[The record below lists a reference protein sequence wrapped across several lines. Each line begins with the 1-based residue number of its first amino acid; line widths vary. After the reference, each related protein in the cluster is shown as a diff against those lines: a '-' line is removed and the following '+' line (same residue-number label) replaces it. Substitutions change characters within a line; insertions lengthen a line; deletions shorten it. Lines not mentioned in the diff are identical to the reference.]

1 MKRHLLLL
9 TGFLILLL
17 PAIAAAQTGTNAPPK
32 VLSIFR
38 EDIKPGRGAAHEKLE
53 VGYVRA
59 LEKANHATYS
69 LAIAA
74 IAGASDAWFITGFDS
89 FEAYEKERHA
99 IAKNTAL
106 INEFDRLDELDA
118 DFRTSQR
125 GIVAVHRDELSYRPN
140 IDLPTM
146 RYFEIITVRA
156 RPGHDGQLIE
166 VAKLIRAASE
176 KANRDTHYAV
186 YQVVAGMPSGTFLVF
201 VPMKSL
207 KEIDAAMD
215 PKNQAA
221 MNTAMGEETGK
232 KLEQLLGDA
241 VAISETTIYSFNPM
255 MSYVSKEFAARD
267 ASFWNS
273 KEVIAAKRGPARKLA
288 AAKVAPKQPETK
300 NP

>member
-1 MKRHLLLL
+1 MKRHSLLL

-17 PAIAAAQTGTNAPPK
+17 PAIAAAQTATNPPPK

-59 LEKANHATYS
+59 LEKANHPTYS
-69 LAIAA
+69 LAITA
-74 IAGASDAWFITGFDS
+74 IAGASDAWFISAYDS
-89 FEAYEKERHA
+89 FEAYEKDRNA

-106 INEFDRLDELDA
+106 ITEFDRLDERDA
-118 DFRTSQR
+118 EFRTSQR
-125 GIVAVHRDELSYRPN
+125 RIVAVHRDDLSYRPN
-140 IDLPTM
+140 IDVPTM

-156 RPGHDGQLIE
+156 RPGHEGQLIE
-166 VAKLIRAASE
+166 AAKLIRAASE
-176 KANRDTHYAV
+176 KANRDTHHV
-186 YQVVAGMPSGTFLVF
+186 IYQVVAGMQSGTFLVF

-207 KEIDAAMD
+207 KEIDTAMD
-215 PKNQAA
+215 PKNQMAMNAA
-221 MNTAMGEETGK
+221 MGAENGK
-232 KLEQLLGDA
+232 KVEQLLGDA
-241 VAISETTIYSFNPM
+241 VAINETTIYAFNPM

-267 ASFWNS
+267 GSFWNS

-288 AAKVAPKQPETK
+288 AAKVAPKPPETK